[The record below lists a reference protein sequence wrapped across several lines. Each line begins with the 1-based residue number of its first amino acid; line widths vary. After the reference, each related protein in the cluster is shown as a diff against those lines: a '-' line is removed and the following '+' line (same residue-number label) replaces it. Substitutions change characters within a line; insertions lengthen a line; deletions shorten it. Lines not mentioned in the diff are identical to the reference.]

1 MALLSVLIKQLL
13 QPYMDASEIYN
24 HPLSISLLLLLL
36 LLTLVQLLKITRH
49 SRNHLKLPTSPPKL
63 PILGNLHQ
71 LLGTIPH
78 RSLKALSERYGPLMF
93 VYFGNSPTLVVSS
106 AELASE
112 MIKTHDIVISNR
124 PKTTPANILLYECRD
139 VGFANYGEYWRK
151 VRKICVL
158 QLLNVRRVQSFQHI
172 RDDEVSSL
180 VNKIRNLCLNGGSI
194 NLTEMLLAVTNNIV
208 SRCALGRRVEEENG
222 KSNFGEVSRT
232 LVEQLTAFCIGDVF
246 PSLGWIDALS
256 GLNGRLNATAR
267 ALEDMLDQDMFVGG
281 TDTTA
286 TALEWAMAELVKNP
300 TSMKRAQEEIRS
312 VMKGK
317 SKIHMKDI
325 EKMDYLKCV
334 VKETLRL
341 HPSLPLLVPR
351 ETATNLKWRGYDIP
365 AKTRVFVNAWA
376 IQRDPQVWDNPEDFL
391 PDRFVNNTVDLNG
404 QNFQFI
410 PFGAGRRGC
419 PGISFALAAIE
430 YVIANLLYWFDW
442 KLPRGEVLENLDMI
456 EVSGLAVHKKLAL
469 HLVPTLYSPYP

>member
-1 MALLSVLIKQLL
+1 MIKKLDRVENPKSKPSLNFVKLRLEMALLSVLIKQLL

-124 PKTTPANILLYECRD
+124 PKTTSANILLYECRD
-139 VGFANYGEYWRK
+139 IGFANYLEYWRQ

-208 SRCALGRRVEEENG
+208 SRRALRRRVEEENG

-232 LVEQLTAFCIGDVF
+232 LVEQLTAFC
-246 PSLGWIDALS
+246 
-256 GLNGRLNATAR
+256 NRR
-267 ALEDMLDQDMFVGG
+267 
-281 TDTTA
+281 
-286 TALEWAMAELVKNP
+286 
-300 TSMKRAQEEIRS
+300 
-312 VMKGK
+312 
-317 SKIHMKDI
+317 
-325 EKMDYLKCV
+325 CV
-334 VKETLRL
+334 SIFRVDRCSFRTQW
-341 HPSLPLLVPR
+341 SSQC
-351 ETATNLKWRGYDIP
+351 NCSSIRGY
-365 AKTRVFVNAWA
+365 A
-376 IQRDPQVWDNPEDFL
+376 
-391 PDRFVNNTVDLNG
+391 
-404 QNFQFI
+404 
-410 PFGAGRRGC
+410 
-419 PGISFALAAIE
+419 
-430 YVIANLLYWFDW
+430 
-442 KLPRGEVLENLDMI
+442 
-456 EVSGLAVHKKLAL
+456 
-469 HLVPTLYSPYP
+469 

>member
-63 PILGNLHQ
+63 SILGNLHQ
-71 LLGTIPH
+71 LLGTLPH

-139 VGFANYGEYWRK
+139 VG
-151 VRKICVL
+151 
-158 QLLNVRRVQSFQHI
+158 
-172 RDDEVSSL
+172 
-180 VNKIRNLCLNGGSI
+180 
-194 NLTEMLLAVTNNIV
+194 
-208 SRCALGRRVEEENG
+208 
-222 KSNFGEVSRT
+222 
-232 LVEQLTAFCIGDVF
+232 
-246 PSLGWIDALS
+246 
-256 GLNGRLNATAR
+256 
-267 ALEDMLDQDMFVGG
+267 
-281 TDTTA
+281 
-286 TALEWAMAELVKNP
+286 
-300 TSMKRAQEEIRS
+300 
-312 VMKGK
+312 
-317 SKIHMKDI
+317 
-325 EKMDYLKCV
+325 
-334 VKETLRL
+334 
-341 HPSLPLLVPR
+341 
-351 ETATNLKWRGYDIP
+351 
-365 AKTRVFVNAWA
+365 
-376 IQRDPQVWDNPEDFL
+376 DPQVWDNPEDFL

-442 KLPRGEVLENLDMI
+442 NLPRGEVLENLDMI

>member
-1 MALLSVLIKQLL
+1 
-13 QPYMDASEIYN
+13 
-24 HPLSISLLLLLL
+24 
-36 LLTLVQLLKITRH
+36 
-49 SRNHLKLPTSPPKL
+49 
-63 PILGNLHQ
+63 
-71 LLGTIPH
+71 
-78 RSLKALSERYGPLMF
+78 
-93 VYFGNSPTLVVSS
+93 
-106 AELASE
+106 
-112 MIKTHDIVISNR
+112 
-124 PKTTPANILLYECRD
+124 
-139 VGFANYGEYWRK
+139 
-151 VRKICVL
+151 
-158 QLLNVRRVQSFQHI
+158 
-172 RDDEVSSL
+172 
-180 VNKIRNLCLNGGSI
+180 
-194 NLTEMLLAVTNNIV
+194 
-208 SRCALGRRVEEENG
+208 
-222 KSNFGEVSRT
+222 
-232 LVEQLTAFCIGDVF
+232 
-246 PSLGWIDALS
+246 
-256 GLNGRLNATAR
+256 
-267 ALEDMLDQDMFVGG
+267 DMFVGG

-312 VMKGK
+312 
-317 SKIHMKDI
+317 DI